1 MKSTTSALDE
11 PNKVKL
17 TVTLEDSE
25 LETALEKAFKK
36 IAGQVNIPGFRRGKA
51 PRALLEVQIGTEAAR
66 AQALNDSLPDYCMD
80 AIRQS
85 ELDAI
90 SAGKIEITEGED
102 EGTVVFTSDIEL
114 RPVPEIPG
122 YKTLEVTIPAIDVTD
137 DDVDEQITRLRT
149 NHATLTEVDRP
160 CKKGD
165 FVTLDIEA
173 ERDGDPVPGLNATG
187 YSYEVGASLQSFGE
201 GFDAKIDGLAVGD
214 EVEFTTS
221 VPPNDDDVEFEVVVT
236 AVEERILPEL
246 DDAWVSEVTEFA
258 TVEELRSDYRKR
270 MEDYRRDAASH
281 AVQDNALAALGE
293 LVTEDLPETLVNQE
307 MQRQIS
313 TIDQR
318 LRPQGFD
325 IGKLLA
331 MSGQSE
337 EEFLDTIRTES
348 SKSVRID
355 LALRSLAHK
364 EGIEATE
371 EEIEREIE
379 SLAAQLRQ
387 KPDRVRRDLERVDQ
401 MPAVRSDICNK
412 KALRWLVEHVVVV
425 DENGNSVDREKLDLD
440 HTHNGSENA

>member
-187 YSYEVGASLQSFGE
+187 YSYEVGAPLQSFGE